1 MSFNSVYFR
10 PSLRPGVCWLVWVS
24 ARRCKIEQRTNFP
37 EVGVCVCPW
46 PVPCLSSRH
55 SWCSTNLRITWTWT
69 LSSGWTTTCKTGK
82 RRCSSSLTTSLS
94 SITFAQTSFISIRYT
109 YIWPCFVFWVLWYRA
124 FHWYG
129 LTKFAYG
136 GLVLGSSQ
144 LSLLPRLTLKLT
156 LTLKVSKKT
165 QEVIISLI
173 SQNLW
178 HTL

>member
-124 FHWYG
+124 FHWNLICLWWFG
-129 LTKFAYG
+129 F
-136 GLVLGSSQ
+136 
-144 LSLLPRLTLKLT
+144 RLKPIITTTQADLKINT
-156 LTLKVSKKT
+156 HFKSVQKVSRNNYL
-165 QEVIISLI
+165 II
-173 SQNLW
+173 
-178 HTL
+178 